1 MRVNLLTPGFTSP
14 NGCAFLFPLLVWR
27 RQLEAA
33 GIQIFLFHSEEA
45 RGLTRA
51 DVLMVDSKFH
61 RNRWAKESGQTLDRF
76 AAWGK
81 SVPVAFFDTGDSSG
95 GVLTDLVPLVKAY
108 CKSQLLRDRAGYA
121 KRQYGRRIYT
131 DYYHRTIGVKDDYP
145 EKSTPIQDP
154 AQLSKLKVSWN
165 SGLADYSRYGPF
177 RMTAYRRFPVGALLG
192 FSPPSAK
199 PAADRPNMVS
209 CRFGTS
215 YSRHTVAWQRLQI
228 KKLLADKVP
237 TDKLSRGAY
246 LHELR
251 NSKVIVSPFGLGEIT
266 LKDFEVFLTGGLLL
280 KPDMSHLETWPDFF
294 QSGKTMVS
302 HTWGLADLPAVLQHS
317 LENYDALLHIAE
329 TGQRTYRSHTSDVGA
344 AELFVD
350 HLRSLLETMLK

>member
-1 MRVNLLTPGFTSP
+1 
-14 NGCAFLFPLLVWR
+14 
-27 RQLEAA
+27 
-33 GIQIFLFHSEEA
+33 
-45 RGLTRA
+45 
-51 DVLMVDSKFH
+51 
-61 RNRWAKESGQTLDRF
+61 
-76 AAWGK
+76 
-81 SVPVAFFDTGDSSG
+81 
-95 GVLTDLVPLVKAY
+95 
-108 CKSQLLRDRAGYA
+108 
-121 KRQYGRRIYT
+121 
-131 DYYHRTIGVKDDYP
+131 
-145 EKSTPIQDP
+145 
-154 AQLSKLKVSWN
+154 
-165 SGLADYSRYGPF
+165 
-177 RMTAYRRFPVGALLG
+177 
-192 FSPPSAK
+192 
-199 PAADRPNMVS
+199 
-209 CRFGTS
+209 
-215 YSRHTVAWQRLQI
+215 
-228 KKLLADKVP
+228 VP